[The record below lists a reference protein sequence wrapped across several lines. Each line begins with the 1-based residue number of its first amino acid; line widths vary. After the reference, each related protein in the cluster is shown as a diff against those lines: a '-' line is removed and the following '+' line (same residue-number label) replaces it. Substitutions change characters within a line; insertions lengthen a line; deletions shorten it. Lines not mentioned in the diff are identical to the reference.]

1 MRWGRTIAIIFLCW
15 AGFIPVCFAAVS
27 LSVNAIDS
35 SDSSSKEIQIH
46 VTSNQSHQ
54 YQVFQRVIGPIDAQA
69 VDVQTLAYSNAS
81 GTLEEESPGH
91 LSGKDQL
98 LYTSSPDG
106 QEDSFV
112 VRYSLNPGFVS
123 TDGKF
128 TSKIIFS
135 LRLMDQPVR
144 QQVRFDL
151 SLENAS
157 ALNISVKGGRD
168 PQRVSIRDS
177 DTTTRVADFVKISF
191 SGNTGEKV
199 RVYQELEVPLKNEMG
214 HQLSTNVL
222 RTNGRPLKDG
232 KVLVYSSTK
241 GEDNFFIYFLVDP
254 NKINEQ
260 DAGFYTGK
268 ITYVL
273 ATNQVRQGFSL
284 GVQCAVQPV
293 FTMDVSEPYGGVV
306 TLMVTTNLHRPYQV
320 LQSFQKMRTNEKG
333 KAFNAKHFLMKVEI
347 PPDEQGV
354 TDFADFSPVK
364 KGEYPVFSSDA
375 QGSPVELRVV
385 YRLEGYD
392 KMDMGHFLAPIK
404 FSLNQK

>member
-135 LRLMDQPVR
+135 LRLIDQPV
-144 QQVRFDL
+144 Q
-151 SLENAS
+151 S
-157 ALNISVKGGRD
+157 A
-168 PQRVSIRDS
+168 
-177 DTTTRVADFVKISF
+177 
-191 SGNTGEKV
+191 
-199 RVYQELEVPLKNEMG
+199 
-214 HQLSTNVL
+214 
-222 RTNGRPLKDG
+222 
-232 KVLVYSSTK
+232 
-241 GEDNFFIYFLVDP
+241 
-254 NKINEQ
+254 
-260 DAGFYTGK
+260 
-268 ITYVL
+268 
-273 ATNQVRQGFSL
+273 
-284 GVQCAVQPV
+284 
-293 FTMDVSEPYGGVV
+293 
-306 TLMVTTNLHRPYQV
+306 
-320 LQSFQKMRTNEKG
+320 
-333 KAFNAKHFLMKVEI
+333 
-347 PPDEQGV
+347 
-354 TDFADFSPVK
+354 SPV
-364 KGEYPVFSSDA
+364 
-375 QGSPVELRVV
+375 
-385 YRLEGYD
+385 
-392 KMDMGHFLAPIK
+392 
-404 FSLNQK
+404 